1 MIENLGNKR
10 VLTEAEQTMYDDWHK
25 SGIDDNTIMSYVNA
39 GLLKA
44 HGDYWELFYPQKN
57 NTPNEYY
64 TQRFYNNCK
73 NKYIR
78 PKGKES
84 QIFIPLG
91 LHNSINNKDD
101 YLIITEGEKKA
112 IKASLE
118 GFNCVAIPGVYCWK
132 RNPLKQEELKDKTV
146 AQIEEILDEEDY
158 PSDIISSLSE
168 MQLKGKP
175 IYLCFD
181 NDVMTK
187 EMVKEALLM
196 LSGYLI
202 GEKEAIVKIIY
213 LPQSE
218 DKLGLDDYLIKYGK
232 EDFTRLLEKAQTV
245 TLKSIQNDMMGVKN
259 TKNKFPMDIFEDDL
273 KNQIEDVQERL
284 DAPIEYIAMAV
295 LGGAAVIMN
304 GKYSILVNPIS
315 GWTDSP
321 ILWIAIVG
329 EPSRKKSPCLN
340 FVKHII
346 DDLEVTFEDDYNTK
360 MKKYK
365 KELNE
370 YKSKLK
376 SKEDIGELEPP
387 EIPQRQ
393 RMTTQDTTVE
403 AIVRA
408 ILKNSADSKRGISI
422 WTDELSMFLLGMGQ
436 YKSGG
441 KNNDETYFL
450 QSWNKQR
457 FNVMRSTSDI
467 DYIIYPAHSIIG
479 TIQPKVLDKTIFSSN
494 LGGENGFMERWL
506 YVLTDY
512 VETGIQSSKTTPLDN
527 KVLKDIYTRLFKQT
541 VEKEYKFSQDA
552 QKCFN
557 QFNYEIV
564 QKKNKQEI
572 PEIMKSY
579 LQKHTQYVARFALV
593 LHCIK
598 DPNKIEIDKET
609 VKKAISLSN
618 YFIKTYETIVIKK
631 ANNIDLVEET
641 YTKLLFLGKNSIS
654 PTKLYKMNMSKY
666 KSVKNAK
673 IILEH
678 LQHRA
683 YGRMVKASNGCK
695 FKLYKYN

>member
-273 KNQIEDVQERL
+273 KNLKLEEIGSIIEN
-284 DAPIEYIAMAV
+284 Y
-295 LGGAAVIMN
+295 
-304 GKYSILVNPIS
+304 KYFPNKTNV
-315 GWTDSP
+315 
-321 ILWIAIVG
+321 
-329 EPSRKKSPCLN
+329 E
-340 FVKHII
+340 FVKVMNRNKIKVMVWERGVGRT
-346 DDLEVTFEDDYNTK
+346 LGCGTGAC
-360 MKKYK
+360 
-365 KELNE
+365 
-370 YKSKLK
+370 SA
-376 SKEDIGELEPP
+376 
-387 EIPQRQ
+387 
-393 RMTTQDTTVE
+393 TV
-403 AIVRA
+403 VS
-408 ILKNSADSKRGISI
+408 ILKNYINNEVVVELEGGIVKVKYDVDTNSVI
-422 WTDELSMFLLGMGQ
+422 LMG
-436 YKSGG
+436 
-441 KNNDETYFL
+441 NAE
-450 QSWNKQR
+450 
-457 FNVMRSTSDI
+457 
-467 DYIIYPAHSIIG
+467 
-479 TIQPKVLDKTIFSSN
+479 KV
-494 LGGENGFMERWL
+494 
-506 YVLTDY
+506 
-512 VETGIQSSKTTPLDN
+512 
-527 KVLKDIYTRLFKQT
+527 FKG
-541 VEKEYKFSQDA
+541 
-552 QKCFN
+552 
-557 QFNYEIV
+557 
-564 QKKNKQEI
+564 
-572 PEIMKSY
+572 
-579 LQKHTQYVARFALV
+579 
-593 LHCIK
+593 
-598 DPNKIEIDKET
+598 EID
-609 VKKAISLSN
+609 I
-618 YFIKTYETIVIKK
+618 
-631 ANNIDLVEET
+631 
-641 YTKLLFLGKNSIS
+641 
-654 PTKLYKMNMSKY
+654 
-666 KSVKNAK
+666 
-673 IILEH
+673 
-678 LQHRA
+678 
-683 YGRMVKASNGCK
+683 
-695 FKLYKYN
+695 